1 MGNATETTVDL
12 SGLNFSLKSLVAVL
26 GVDAKDII
34 RVEAG
39 QLAADIANGLGPK
52 TVSKGAKSVKASVK
66 KRFFP
71 LKDGITP
78 FHGAQAGKK
87 SIEWLFAT
95 KRKAFKSVVGA
106 DRGDVRLSQSAAELM
121 RSTKRFKGKAW
132 QELGELTKQTVI
144 KRGKKRGLTRGTW
157 YANKI
162 NRLIVTKAVFG
173 EIMAISK
180 EKIGQAKAS
189 FAYTANRLL
198 NGQKRFPDWISRHFA
213 SRAGGKAIVFDN
225 GLLNRANPTI
235 TFGSTAKGV
244 VSNESMKSV
253 ISGAVVY
260 RAKMLAKKVRNVLN
274 GYAYDK
280 RTGQTFKPKAGQVL
294 TESQVTM

>member
-1 MGNATETTVDL
+1 VSANETTVDL

-34 RVEAG
+34 RTEAG

-52 TVSKGAKSVKASVK
+52 SLSKGSKSIKASVK

-78 FHGAQAGKK
+78 FHGVQSGKK
-87 SIEWLFAT
+87 SIEWIFAT

-106 DRGDVRLSQSAAELM
+106 DRGDIRLSQSAAELM
-121 RSTKRFKGKAW
+121 KSTKRFKGGAW
-132 QELGELTKQTVI
+132 KELGELTKQSVI
-144 KRGKKRGLTRGTW
+144 KRGKKKGQTRGTW
-157 YANKI
+157 YANRI
-162 NRLIVTKAVFG
+162 NRLVVTRNVFN
-173 EIMAISK
+173 EILEISK
-180 EKIGQAKAS
+180 NKIGQAKAS

-198 NGQKRFPDWISRHFA
+198 NGQKRFPDWVTKHFP
-213 SRAGGKAIVFDN
+213 SRANGKAILFDN
-225 GLLNRANPTI
+225 GLLTKMNPTI

-244 VSNESMKSV
+244 VSNGKMNQV
-253 ISGAVVY
+253 IKGAIVY